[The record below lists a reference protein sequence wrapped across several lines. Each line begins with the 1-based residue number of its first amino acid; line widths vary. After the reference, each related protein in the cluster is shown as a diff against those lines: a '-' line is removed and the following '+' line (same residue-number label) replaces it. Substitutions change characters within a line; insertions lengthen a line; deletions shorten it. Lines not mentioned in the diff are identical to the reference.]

1 MNFFANIL
9 ESDLDRFKSIFEI
22 YNKLYN
28 RNIEVI
34 ISRNTYDLIGKVIEN
49 TWDQAK
55 KFYTKDNSIDESNL
69 TSQIEEIISSEVYLR
84 YVKYGDGDMEKDP
97 ETVKDASVEIVKL
110 LKSKG
115 LL

>member
-34 ISRNTYDLIGKVIEN
+34 ISRNTYDLIGNRILNDKYIGL
-49 TWDQAK
+49 
-55 KFYTKDNSIDESNL
+55 YTSEQLNDDEYNICRRLYIRRNKLKNL
-69 TSQIEEIISSEVYLR
+69 INIL
-84 YVKYGDGDMEKDP
+84 
-97 ETVKDASVEIVKL
+97 
-110 LKSKG
+110 
-115 LL
+115 

>member
-34 ISRNTYDLIGKVIEN
+34 ISRNTYDLIGNRILNDKYIGL
-49 TWDQAK
+49 
-55 KFYTKDNSIDESNL
+55 YTSEQLNDDEYNICRRLYIRRNKLKNL
-69 TSQIEEIISSEVYLR
+69 IHIL
-84 YVKYGDGDMEKDP
+84 
-97 ETVKDASVEIVKL
+97 
-110 LKSKG
+110 
-115 LL
+115 

>member
-34 ISRNTYDLIGKVIEN
+34 ISRNTYDLIGNRILNDKYIGLYTSEQLN
-49 TWDQAK
+49 DDQYNICRRLYIRRNK
-55 KFYTKDNSIDESNL
+55 LKNL
-69 TSQIEEIISSEVYLR
+69 SHIL
-84 YVKYGDGDMEKDP
+84 
-97 ETVKDASVEIVKL
+97 
-110 LKSKG
+110 
-115 LL
+115 

>member
-34 ISRNTYDLIGKVIEN
+34 ISRNTYDIVGNRILNDKYIGLYTSEQLNDDEYNICRRLYIRRNKLKNLIHI
-49 TWDQAK
+49 
-55 KFYTKDNSIDESNL
+55 L
-69 TSQIEEIISSEVYLR
+69 
-84 YVKYGDGDMEKDP
+84 
-97 ETVKDASVEIVKL
+97 
-110 LKSKG
+110 
-115 LL
+115 

>member
-34 ISRNTYDLIGKVIEN
+34 ISRNTYDLIGNRILNDKYIGL
-49 TWDQAK
+49 
-55 KFYTKDNSIDESNL
+55 YTSEQLNDDEYNICRRLYIRRNKLKNL
-69 TSQIEEIISSEVYLR
+69 SHIL
-84 YVKYGDGDMEKDP
+84 
-97 ETVKDASVEIVKL
+97 
-110 LKSKG
+110 
-115 LL
+115 